1 MSKFTTKNALDNDN
15 GAFYLKK
22 VLHFCSFVV
31 NALSLTIRSTMMIIL
46 LVIVEATTINVMY
59 LHNSDLLFS

>member
-1 MSKFTTKNALDNDN
+1 MFTTKNTLDNDN
-15 GAFYLKK
+15 GAFCLKK

-31 NALSLTIRSTMMIIL
+31 NALSLTIRSTMMITL
-46 LVIVEATTINVMY
+46 LVIVEATIINVMY